1 MTTKVDNRATRRHTQ
16 NKTDRAPKIQTTK
29 SMNVETTREQ
39 TIAPVNLFVTV
50 GSGMCVCVCG
60 GGGGGGGGA
69 GGEGIDLRCVG
80 MENWIALLFVICT
93 CVYV

>member
-50 GSGMCVCVCG
+50 GSGMCVWG
-60 GGGGGGGGA
+60 GGGGGGGWGW
-69 GGEGIDLRCVG
+69 GRGD
-80 MENWIALLFVICT
+80 
-93 CVYV
+93 